1 MDYGKTL
8 HLPETEFPM
17 RGNLPKREPELLAFW
32 KDNDIYH
39 KRLKKREGA
48 KKFILHDGPPY
59 ANGKLHIGHAL
70 NKVLKDI
77 ILKYK
82 TQQGFYTKY
91 VPGWDTHGLPIEHA
105 VIKETG
111 LNRHEMSPLDLRK
124 RCHDYALARVDEQRA
139 DFIRFGV
146 LGEWDD
152 PYLTL
157 AKHVEVAQIG
167 VFGTMAKKGY
177 IYKGLKAVYWCPHC
191 ETALAEAE
199 IEYKEI

>member
-91 VPGWDTHGLPIEHA
+91 VPGWDTHGLP
-105 VIKETG
+105 TC
-111 LNRHEMSPLDLRK
+111 R
-124 RCHDYALARVDEQRA
+124 Y
-139 DFIRFGV
+139 
-146 LGEWDD
+146 
-152 PYLTL
+152 
-157 AKHVEVAQIG
+157 
-167 VFGTMAKKGY
+167 
-177 IYKGLKAVYWCPHC
+177 
-191 ETALAEAE
+191 
-199 IEYKEI
+199 

>member
-17 RGNLPKREPELLAFW
+17 RGNLPQREPDFLTFW
-32 KDNDIYH
+32 QEHDIYH
-39 KRLKKREGA
+39 KRLEKRNGA
-48 KKFILHDGPPY
+48 QKFILHDGPPY

-105 VIKETG
+105 VIKDTG
-111 LNRHEMSPLDLRK
+111 LDRHDMSPLDLRK
-124 RCHDYALARVDEQRA
+124 RCHDYALARVTEQKA
-139 DFIRFGV
+139 DFIRFG
-146 LGEWDD
+146 LGSPL
-152 PYLTL
+152 PYI
-157 AKHVEVAQIG
+157 A
-167 VFGTMAKKGY
+167 
-177 IYKGLKAVYWCPHC
+177 
-191 ETALAEAE
+191 ET
-199 IEYKEI
+199 Y